1 MPKQIPQTFG
11 TGPMPKTKKIATW
24 ESFWHGSDA
33 NRKRRFIL
41 ALGLF
46 LARVQHQKYHKSTPP
61 SDPFGTKADQGVE
74 HVSYPTACSAH
85 VPRSAQPRPGL
96 RRASDAIDVKRIA
109 RRLFVQSDCGIQFRN
124 VGPQRSWRWRCAS
137 VAPESSRWIPQLR
150 QLGAT

>member
-11 TGPMPKTKKIATW
+11 TGPMPKTKKMTTW

-33 NRKRRFIL
+33 NTKRRFIL

-46 LARVQHQKYHKSTPP
+46 WARVQRQKYYKATPP

-96 RRASDAIDVKRIA
+96 RRASDAIDVKRIQLVSL
-109 RRLFVQSDCGIQFRN
+109 RSSPRSQKTFSPIMLWHPISKC
-124 VGPQRSWRWRCAS
+124 GPQA
-137 VAPESSRWIPQLR
+137 LM
-150 QLGAT
+150 